1 MTFNHSLNAQGRA
14 IAATPDGSRVIVGGD
29 FTSVDGVAHGHLAAF
44 NTATG
49 ALENSFD
56 PSTAS
61 SVRGVDATN
70 DTVYAGG
77 NFFSANGQT
86 RRRLASFD
94 LSNGN
99 LKSWAPTADDAQVDS
114 LVLTPDS
121 TGVVVGGRF
130 STINGQPANSMG
142 AVNATTGAQR
152 PWLINQK
159 IRNAGTASSILSLN
173 ADDTHVYGT
182 GFAFGTGNFEGT
194 FRADPD
200 DGAMSWMEDCH
211 GDTYSVQPIGDV
223 TYIAGHPHNCS
234 WIGAFPQFNPRDW
247 RRAIAVHDRAT
258 RCEHRPGRLRVEP
271 Q

>member
-1 MTFNHSLNAQGRA
+1 MP
-14 IAATPDGSRVIVGGD
+14 AATSSAPTARPDAGSPR
-29 FTSVDGVAHGHLAAF
+29 
-44 NTATG
+44 
-49 ALENSFD
+49 
-56 PSTAS
+56 STC
-61 SVRGVDATN
+61 
-70 DTVYAGG
+70 
-77 NFFSANGQT
+77 
-86 RRRLASFD
+86 
-94 LSNGN
+94 SNGN

-121 TGVVVGGRF
+121 TGVIVGGRF
-130 STINGQPANSMG
+130 TTINGQPANSMG

-211 GDTYSVQPIGDV
+211 GDTYGVQPIGEV

-234 WIGAFPQFNPRDW
+234 WIGAFPQFDPRDW
-247 RRAIAVHDRAT
+247 RRAVAFTTEPRDVNIGPDDFGWNTMT
-258 RCEHRPGRLRVEP
+258 RPRRSC
-271 Q
+271 